1 MAGSLVMIGR
11 PCTSDVSIFLPV
23 YIILCTRISVDMS
36 LPAALFG
43 KALVLW
49 LQGCVNLINKPHVH
63 GAGIFGEGT
72 LEVSK
77 RDQ

>member
-1 MAGSLVMIGR
+1 MIGR
-11 PCTSDVSIFLPV
+11 PCTSDVSMFLPV

-49 LQGCVNLINKPHVH
+49 LQGCMNLINKPHVH
-63 GAGIFGEGT
+63 GAGILVRERWKSLSET
-72 LEVSK
+72 SS
-77 RDQ
+77 RH